1 MIDLDLLSWQHLE
14 TFKNLRKQS
23 YLVNV
28 YPVEVHLE
36 DRDGGVDGVL
46 DVAKARVPRV
56 DVGDGDDGRELP
68 LVGTAAVEV
77 GPGPFDRA
85 GVLVGACDES

>member
-1 MIDLDLLSWQHLE
+1 MGLSWQHLE

-56 DVGDGDDGRELP
+56 DVGDGHDGRELP